1 MCSSDLD
8 EPVTMACPKTKQE
21 ILDAVKKI
29 NQELNI
35 TIVFVS
41 HLPDV
46 QKYLADRVILLE
58 DGEIK
63 QEGSPEEI
71 TDKFMEGM
79 DNSFAL
85 SVFSS

>member
-1 MCSSDLD
+1 MIR
-8 EPVTMACPKTKQE
+8 E

-58 DGEIK
+58 NSEIK
-63 QEGSPEEI
+63 YEKKLPADSPDWVQGRNFCGE
-71 TDKFMEGM
+71 
-79 DNSFAL
+79 SQAL
-85 SVFSS
+85 